1 MEIISSYFEYKY
13 YGQNSAYMTFKSAVT
28 KVITQPYSD
37 SDTFI
42 YEAVRR
48 LWQSQ
53 CKEYEGTRRG
63 LTQSAPWL
71 TAN

>member
-1 MEIISSYFEYKY
+1 MLLMYDVQA
-13 YGQNSAYMTFKSAVT
+13 YGDHSHYRAV
-28 KVITQPYSD
+28 KCD

-53 CKEYEGTRRG
+53 CKEYEENRIS
-63 LTQSAPWL
+63 LTKSAP
-71 TAN
+71 